1 MASMIAASFLRRPLQ
16 NRALF
21 RCLSLSASRLSSHG
35 RYYTKKHEWIA
46 INDGIGTVGIS
57 DFAQE
62 ALGDVVY
69 VELPEIGTELSQGES
84 VGAIES
90 VKAASD
96 IYSPISGKV
105 TERNSE
111 VEDSPGLINKST
123 YDKER
128 NSEVE
133 ESPGLINKSTYDKG
147 WLFKL
152 QVKDENELKALM
164 DEAAYEKFKAE
175 EQEH

>member
-123 YDKER
+123 YDK
-128 NSEVE
+128 
-133 ESPGLINKSTYDKG
+133 G